1 MRQYKI
7 NKYNRKR
14 TQMINKLLYG
24 FLLSPIAI
32 TNEEK
37 TVKEKIKESLILS
50 GYYFVEVIERVIK
63 SGT

>member
-1 MRQYKI
+1 
-7 NKYNRKR
+7 
-14 TQMINKLLYG
+14 MINKLLYG